1 MRKRRGEVRRGEER
15 RGEERRRE
23 RERARRKEREREKD
37 GKRERERDIG
47 RERREEQRSSSAGL
61 PNHFQPVGQCR
72 CRFAECVAKAFS
84 GLSQGYDGFVL
95 LQCQAAPRHVARFGE
110 YVEVISEVAGRG

>member
-23 RERARRKEREREKD
+23 REREGKREREKD

-72 CRFAECVAKAFS
+72 CRCAECVAKAFS